1 MQRRGIFLYRCVL
14 QAMSTAVE
22 QKDCSLGEQKDCTA
36 VEQKDCSLG
45 EQGYRRFYLEEVPVH
60 V

>member
-1 MQRRGIFLYRCVL
+1 MQQRGIFLYRCVL

-22 QKDCSLGEQKDCTA
+22 QKDCSIE
-36 VEQKDCSLG
+36 EQKDCSLG